1 VRLEG
6 SEQGLV
12 KKHENFSDLNSARIA
27 TLLPYVVIML
37 LFALTTMEKLER
49 VPVEFWLKLFSI
61 VAILALSIVLLR
73 SISQMNKVVL
83 TISVVLIVTV
93 MGLNWVYERNEPK
106 ILTPAINFIAP
117 FFPSKE
123 TITKW

>member
-1 VRLEG
+1 MRLEG